1 VKVNPSNLRVV
12 KRLNLKRHLSGRSDP
27 GPPAPF
33 VVGATRSGTT
43 LFRLMLDA
51 HPDLG
56 IPSETHFFH
65 KLVKRSERRSISPQ
79 LVADTIITHK
89 RWGDFRL
96 DEDELRARLDAVEPF
111 NLADALRAFYG
122 LYAEKQGKT
131 RWGDK
136 TPGYLRYMRRIEWVL
151 PEARFIHLIRDG
163 RDVALSVLP
172 MNWGP
177 STIQEAA
184 ELWVERVTLARENGR
199 TVKHYTEL
207 KYEDLVTDTEGE
219 LRRVCEFLELP
230 WDPAMLDYHERAEER
245 LREKARDLP
254 RKSSRGDQPA
264 AARMAS
270 HAMAKKPPDPKRI
283 GRWRT
288 EMSNTDRAEY
298 ESIAGGLLAELGYP
312 VGEPSEP
319 ESEREPTAAR

>member
-1 VKVNPSNLRVV
+1 VRLDPSRLRFV
-12 KRLNLKRHLSGRSDP
+12 KRLNLKRHLRGRDEP

-43 LFRLMLDA
+43 LLRLMLDA
-51 HPDLG
+51 HPDVG

-65 KLVKRSERRSISPQ
+65 KLVKRSERTRISPE
-79 LVADTIITHK
+79 LLADTIITHK
-89 RWGDFRL
+89 RWGDFHL
-96 DEDELRARLDAVEPF
+96 DADELRARFDAIEPF
-111 NLADALRAFYG
+111 NLSDALRAFYG
-122 LYAEKQGKT
+122 LYAEKHGKT

-177 STIQEAA
+177 SSVPEAA
-184 ELWVERVTLARENGR
+184 ELWVERVTIAREQGAL
-199 TVKHYTEL
+199 VDHYMEV
-207 KYEDLVTDTEGE
+207 KYEDLVTETEPT
-219 LRRVCEFLELP
+219 LRRVADFLELP
-230 WDPAMLDYHERAEER
+230 WDAAMLDYHARAEER
-245 LREKARDLP
+245 LKEKARDLP
-254 RKSSRGDQPA
+254 RRKSRGDQPA

-270 HAMAKKPPDPKRI
+270 HAMARKPPDPKRI

-288 EMSNTDRAEY
+288 EMSAEDREIY
-298 ESIAGGLLAELGYP
+298 ESVAGDLLVELGYE
-312 VGEPSEP
+312 VGEPAQPEP
-319 ESEREPTAAR
+319 VAVR

>member
-1 VKVNPSNLRVV
+1 MKVSPSQLRVV
-12 KRLNLKRHLSGRSDP
+12 KRLNLKRHLRGRSDP

-51 HPDLG
+51 HPEVG

-65 KLVKRSERRSISPQ
+65 KLVKRSERREISPG
-79 LVADTIITHK
+79 LLADTIITHK

-96 DEDELRARLDAVEPF
+96 DPDELRARFDAIEPF
-111 NLADALRAFYG
+111 NLADALRSFYS

-151 PEARFIHLIRDG
+151 PEARFIHMIRDG

-177 STIQEAA
+177 STITEAA

-199 TVKHYTEL
+199 TVSHYMEI
-207 KYEDLVTDTEGE
+207 KYEDLITETE
-219 LRRVCEFLELP
+219 PILRDVAGFLELP
-230 WDPAMLDYHERAEER
+230 WDNAMLDYHERAEER
-245 LREKARDLP
+245 LKEKARDLP

-288 EMSNTDRAEY
+288 EMSPEDRDEY
-298 ESIAGGLLAELGYP
+298 ESVAGDLLAELGYP
-312 VGEPSEP
+312 VGELAEP
-319 ESEREPTAAR
+319 ELEPTAVR

>member
-1 VKVNPSNLRVV
+1 MRAYKRFNLR
-12 KRLNLKRHLSGRSDP
+12 RHLRGRSDP
-27 GPPAPF
+27 GEPAPF

-43 LFRLMLDA
+43 LLRLMLDA
-51 HPDLG
+51 HPDVG
-56 IPSETHFFH
+56 IPSETHFFK
-65 KLVKRSERRSISPQ
+65 KLIRTSERRTITPEQ
-79 LVADTIITHK
+79 LADKIIGHK
-89 RWGDFRL
+89 RWGDFHL
-96 DEDELRARLDAVEPF
+96 EEDDLRARFAAIEPF
-111 NLADALRAFYG
+111 NLSDALRGFYG

-136 TPGYLRYMRRIEWVL
+136 TPGYLRYMDQIELVL

-177 STIQEAA
+177 ETVTEAA

-199 TVKHYTEL
+199 TVSHYMEV
-207 KYEDLVTDTEGE
+207 KYEDLITDTEGE
-219 LRRVCEFLELP
+219 LRGVAEFLDLP
-230 WDPAMLDYHERAEER
+230 WDPVMLAYHERAEER
-245 LREKARDLP
+245 LKEKARDLP
-254 RKSSRGDQPA
+254 RKKERGDQPA

-288 EMSNTDRAEY
+288 EMSDSDRVEY
-298 ESIAGGLLAELGYP
+298 ESVAGDLLAELGYP
-312 VGEPSEP
+312 VGEPAEP
-319 ESEREPTAAR
+319 EPEPTAVR

>member
-1 VKVNPSNLRVV
+1 VRLIPTRLRFLR
-12 KRLNLKRHLSGRSDP
+12 RLNLKRRLAGRADP

-43 LFRLMLDA
+43 LLRLMLDA
-51 HPDLG
+51 HPDVA

-65 KLVKRSERRSISPQ
+65 KLVKRCEEWRVTPDD
-79 LVADTIITHK
+79 LADLIIEHK
-89 RWGDFRL
+89 RWGDFHL
-96 DEDELRARLDAVEPF
+96 DPDELRARFRALDP
-111 NLADALRAFYG
+111 LTMSDALRAFYG
-122 LYAEKQGKT
+122 LYAEKHGKH

-177 STIQEAA
+177 GSITEAA
-184 ELWVERVTLARENGR
+184 ELWVERVTIAREQGALIE
-199 TVKHYTEL
+199 HYMEV
-207 KYEDLVTDTEGE
+207 KYEDLVTDTEPT
-219 LRRVCEFLELP
+219 LRQVADFLELP

-245 LREKARDLP
+245 LKEKARDLP
-254 RKSSRGDQPA
+254 RKSSRGNQPA

-270 HAMAKKPPDPKRI
+270 HAMAKEPPNPNRI

-288 EMSNTDRAEY
+288 EMSAEDRALY
-298 ESIAGGLLAELGYP
+298 DSVAGELLVELGYE
-312 VGEPSEP
+312 VGEPAEP
-319 ESEREPTAAR
+319 EPAAVR

>member
-1 VKVNPSNLRVV
+1 VRLNPSRLRFV
-12 KRLNLKRHLSGRSDP
+12 KRLNLKRHLRGRDEP

-43 LFRLMLDA
+43 LLRLMLDA
-51 HPDLG
+51 HPDVG

-65 KLVKRSERRSISPQ
+65 KLVKRSERTRISPE
-79 LVADTIITHK
+79 LLADTIITHK
-89 RWGDFRL
+89 RWGDFHL
-96 DEDELRARLDAVEPF
+96 DADELRARFNEIEPF
-111 NLADALRAFYG
+111 NLSDALRAFYG
-122 LYAEKQGKT
+122 LYAEKHGKT

-177 STIQEAA
+177 SSVTEAA
-184 ELWVERVTLARENGR
+184 ELWVERVTIAREQGAL
-199 TVKHYTEL
+199 VDHYMEV
-207 KYEDLVTDTEGE
+207 KYEDLVTETEPA
-219 LRRVCEFLELP
+219 LRRVADFLELP

-245 LREKARDLP
+245 LKEKARDLP
-254 RKSSRGDQPA
+254 RKKSRGDQPA

-270 HAMAKKPPDPKRI
+270 HAMAKQPPDPKRI

-288 EMSNTDRAEY
+288 EMSAEDRGLY
-298 ESIAGGLLAELGYP
+298 ESVASDLLVELGYE
-312 VGEPSEP
+312 VGEPAEP
-319 ESEREPTAAR
+319 EPVAVR

>member
-1 VKVNPSNLRVV
+1 MRLIPTRLRLF
-12 KRLNLKRHLSGRSDP
+12 KRLNLKRRLAGRAEP

-33 VVGATRSGTT
+33 VIGATRSGTT
-43 LFRLMLDA
+43 LLRLMLDA
-51 HPDLG
+51 HPDVA

-65 KLVKRSERRSISPQ
+65 KFVKRCEGWRVTPDE
-79 LVADTIITHK
+79 LANLIIEHK
-89 RWGDFRL
+89 RWGDFHL
-96 DEDELRARLDAVEPF
+96 DPDELRARFRALHP
-111 NLADALRAFYG
+111 LTMSDALRAFYG
-122 LYAEKQGKT
+122 LYAEKQGKP

-151 PEARFIHLIRDG
+151 PEARFIHLVRDG

-177 STIQEAA
+177 SSITEAA
-184 ELWVERVTLARENGR
+184 ELWVERVTIAREQGAL
-199 TVKHYTEL
+199 VEHYMEV
-207 KYEDLVTDTEGE
+207 KYEDLVTDTEPT
-219 LRRVCEFLELP
+219 LRRVADFLELP

-245 LREKARDLP
+245 LKEKARDLP

-270 HAMAKKPPDPKRI
+270 HAMAKEPPNPNRI

-288 EMSNTDRAEY
+288 EMSAEDRALY
-298 ESIAGGLLAELGYP
+298 DSVAGELLVELGYQ
-312 VGEPSEP
+312 VGEPAEP
-319 ESEREPTAAR
+319 EPAAVR

>member
-1 VKVNPSNLRVV
+1 VKVSPSQLRVV
-12 KRLNLKRHLSGRSDP
+12 KRLNLKRHLRGRSDP

-51 HPDLG
+51 HPEVG

-65 KLVKRSERRSISPQ
+65 KLVKRSERREISPE
-79 LVADTIITHK
+79 LLADTIITHK

-96 DEDELRARLDAVEPF
+96 DPDELRARFDAIEPF
-111 NLADALRAFYG
+111 NLADALRSFYS

-177 STIQEAA
+177 STITEAA

-199 TVKHYTEL
+199 TVSHYMEI
-207 KYEDLVTDTEGE
+207 KYEDLITETE
-219 LRRVCEFLELP
+219 PILRDVAGFLELP
-230 WDPAMLDYHERAEER
+230 WDDAMLDYHERAEER
-245 LREKARDLP
+245 LKEKARDLP

-283 GRWRT
+283 GRWRS
-288 EMSNTDRAEY
+288 EMSPEDREEY
-298 ESIAGGLLAELGYP
+298 ESVAGDLLAELGYP
-312 VGEPSEP
+312 VGELAEP
-319 ESEREPTAAR
+319 ELEPTAVR

>member
-1 VKVNPSNLRVV
+1 VKVSPSQLRVV
-12 KRLNLKRHLSGRSDP
+12 KRLNLKRHLRGRSDP
-27 GPPAPF
+27 GSPAPF

-51 HPDLG
+51 HPEVG

-65 KLVKRSERRSISPQ
+65 KLVKRSERRHISPE
-79 LVADTIITHK
+79 LLADTIITHK

-96 DEDELRARLDAVEPF
+96 DPDELRARFDAIEPF
-111 NLADALRAFYG
+111 NLSDALRSFYG

-151 PEARFIHLIRDG
+151 PEARFIHVIRDG

-177 STIQEAA
+177 GTITEAA
-184 ELWVERVTLARENGR
+184 ELWVERVTLARENGA
-199 TVKHYTEL
+199 TVSHYMEI
-207 KYEDLVTDTEGE
+207 KYEDLITETE
-219 LRRVCEFLELP
+219 PILRDVATFLELP
-230 WDPAMLDYHERAEER
+230 WDAAMLDYHERAEER
-245 LREKARDLP
+245 LKEKARDLP

-288 EMSNTDRAEY
+288 EMSPEDREEY
-298 ESIAGGLLAELGYP
+298 ESVAGDLLAELGYP
-312 VGEPSEP
+312 VGELAEP
-319 ESEREPTAAR
+319 EPEPTAVR

>member
-1 VKVNPSNLRVV
+1 MRFV
-12 KRLNLKRHLSGRSDP
+12 KRLRLKRQLRGRSDP

-43 LFRLMLDA
+43 LLRLMLDA
-51 HPDLG
+51 HPDVG

-65 KLVKRSERRSISPQ
+65 KLVKRGERRRLTPE

-96 DEDELRARLDAVEPF
+96 DPDDLRERLDAVEPF
-111 NLADALRAFYG
+111 NLSDGLRAFYG
-122 LYAEKQGKT
+122 LYAEKQGKS

-177 STIQEAA
+177 QSITEAA
-184 ELWVERVTLARENGR
+184 ELWVERVTIAREQGAL
-199 TVKHYTEL
+199 VDHYMEL
-207 KYEDLVTDTEGE
+207 KYEDLVTETEPA
-219 LRRVCEFLELP
+219 LRRVADFLELP

-254 RKSSRGDQPA
+254 RKASRGDQPA

-270 HAMAKKPPDPKRI
+270 HAMAKQPPDPRRI

-288 EMSNTDRAEY
+288 EMSPEDRALY
-298 ESIAGGLLAELGYP
+298 ESVAGDLRVELGYE
-312 VGEPSEP
+312 VGEPA
-319 ESEREPTAAR
+319 EPTPEPARVR

>member
-1 VKVNPSNLRVV
+1 MAPNISQLRFV
-12 KRLNLKRHLSGRSDP
+12 KRLNLKRNLRGRAAP

-51 HPDLG
+51 HPEVG

-65 KLVKRSERRSISPQ
+65 KLVKRSERRQITPD
-79 LVADTIITHK
+79 LLADTIVNHK

-96 DEDELRARLDAVEPF
+96 DPEELRARFHAIEPF
-111 NLADALRAFYG
+111 NLSDALRAFYG
-122 LYAEKQGKT
+122 LYAEKQGKS

-151 PEARFIHLIRDG
+151 PEARFIHVIRDG

-177 STIQEAA
+177 TSITEAA
-184 ELWVERVTLARENGR
+184 ELWVERVTLARRNGAG
-199 TVKHYTEL
+199 VGHYMEV
-207 KYEDLVTDTEGE
+207 KYEDLVTDTESV
-219 LRRVCEFLELP
+219 LREVADFLELP
-230 WDPAMLDYHERAEER
+230 WDTAMLDYHEGAEER
-245 LREKARDLP
+245 LKEKARDLP
-254 RKSSRGDQPA
+254 RKASRGDQPA

-270 HAMAKKPPDPKRI
+270 HAMARKPPDPKRI

-288 EMSNTDRAEY
+288 EMSREDRALY
-298 ESIAGGLLAELGYP
+298 ESVAGELLAELGYE

-319 ESEREPTAAR
+319 ERTARTPVAP

>member
-1 VKVNPSNLRVV
+1 VKVSPSQLRVV
-12 KRLNLKRHLSGRSDP
+12 KRLNLKRHLRGRSDP

-51 HPDLG
+51 HPEVG

-65 KLVKRSERRSISPQ
+65 KLVKRSERREISPE
-79 LVADTIITHK
+79 LLADTIIAHK

-96 DEDELRARLDAVEPF
+96 DPDELRARFDAIEPF
-111 NLADALRAFYG
+111 NLADALRSFYS

-177 STIQEAA
+177 STITEAA

-199 TVKHYTEL
+199 TVSHYMEI
-207 KYEDLVTDTEGE
+207 KYEDLITETE
-219 LRRVCEFLELP
+219 PILRDVAGFLELP
-230 WDPAMLDYHERAEER
+230 WDNAMLDYHERAEER
-245 LREKARDLP
+245 LKEKARDLP

-288 EMSNTDRAEY
+288 EMSPEDREEY
-298 ESIAGGLLAELGYP
+298 ESVAGDLLAELGYP
-312 VGEPSEP
+312 VGELAEP
-319 ESEREPTAAR
+319 ELEPTAVR

>member
-1 VKVNPSNLRVV
+1 VQVSPSQLRVV
-12 KRLNLKRHLSGRSDP
+12 KRLNLKRHLRGRSDP

-51 HPDLG
+51 HPEVG

-65 KLVKRSERRSISPQ
+65 KLVKRSERRQISPE
-79 LVADTIITHK
+79 LLADTIITHK

-96 DEDELRARLDAVEPF
+96 DPDDLRARFDAIEPF
-111 NLADALRAFYG
+111 NLSDALRGFYS
-122 LYAEKQGKT
+122 LYAEKQGKS

-177 STIQEAA
+177 STITEAA

-199 TVKHYTEL
+199 TVNHYMEI
-207 KYEDLVTDTEGE
+207 KYEDLITDTEPI
-219 LRRVCEFLELP
+219 LRDVASFLELP
-230 WDPAMLDYHERAEER
+230 WDDAMLDYHERAEER
-245 LREKARDLP
+245 LKEKARDLP

-288 EMSNTDRAEY
+288 EMSAEDREEY
-298 ESIAGGLLAELGYP
+298 ESVAGDLLAELGYP
-312 VGEPSEP
+312 VGEPAEP
-319 ESEREPTAAR
+319 EPEPTAVR

>member
-1 VKVNPSNLRVV
+1 MKLSPKHMRAY
-12 KRLNLKRHLSGRSDP
+12 KRFNLKRHLRGRSEPDA
-27 GPPAPF
+27 PAPF

-43 LFRLMLDA
+43 LLRLMLDA
-51 HPDLG
+51 HPDVG
-56 IPSETHFFH
+56 IPSETHFFK
-65 KLVKRSERRSISPQ
+65 KLIRTSESWSITPEQ
-79 LVADTIITHK
+79 LAGKIVDHK
-89 RWGDFRL
+89 RWGDFHL
-96 DEDELRARLDAVEPF
+96 DPDELRARFDAIEPF
-111 NLADALRAFYG
+111 NLSDALRSFYR

-136 TPGYLRYMRRIEWVL
+136 TPGYLRYMDQIELVL

-177 STIQEAA
+177 ESITEAA
-184 ELWVERVTLARENGR
+184 ELWVERVTLAQENGKG
-199 TVKHYTEL
+199 VQHYTEL
-207 KYEDLVTDTEGE
+207 RYEDLVTDTEGE
-219 LRRVCEFLELP
+219 LRRIAEFLELP
-230 WDPAMLDYHERAEER
+230 WDPAMLEYHERAEER
-245 LREKARDLP
+245 LKEKARDLP
-254 RKSSRGDQPA
+254 RKKERGDQPA

-288 EMSNTDRAEY
+288 EMSDSDRVEY
-298 ESIAGGLLAELGYP
+298 ESVAGDLLAELGYP

-319 ESEREPTAAR
+319 EPERETTAVR

>member
-1 VKVNPSNLRVV
+1 MRLNPSRVRFV
-12 KRLNLKRHLSGRSDP
+12 KRLNLKRHLRGRGEP

-43 LFRLMLDA
+43 LLRLMLDA
-51 HPDLG
+51 HPDVG

-65 KLVKRSERRSISPQ
+65 KLVKRSERTRISPE
-79 LVADTIITHK
+79 LLADTIITHK
-89 RWGDFRL
+89 RWGDFHL
-96 DEDELRARLDAVEPF
+96 DADELRARFNEIEPF
-111 NLADALRAFYG
+111 NLSDALRAFYG
-122 LYAEKQGKT
+122 LYAEKHGKT

-177 STIQEAA
+177 SSVTEAA
-184 ELWVERVTLARENGR
+184 ELWVERVTIARQQGAL
-199 TVKHYTEL
+199 VDHYMEV
-207 KYEDLVTDTEGE
+207 KYEDLVTDTEPT
-219 LRRVCEFLELP
+219 LRRVADFLELP
-230 WDPAMLDYHERAEER
+230 WDAAMLDYHERAEER
-245 LREKARDLP
+245 LKEKARDLP
-254 RKSSRGDQPA
+254 RKKSRGDQPA

-270 HAMAKKPPDPKRI
+270 HAMARKPPDPKRI

-288 EMSNTDRAEY
+288 EMSAEDRELY
-298 ESIAGGLLAELGYP
+298 ESVAGELLVELGYE
-312 VGEPSEP
+312 VGEPAEP
-319 ESEREPTAAR
+319 EPVAMR

>member
-1 VKVNPSNLRVV
+1 MKLNPSSFRFV
-12 KRLNLKRHLSGRSDP
+12 KRLNLKRNLRGRSEP
-27 GPPAPF
+27 GLPAPF

-43 LFRLMLDA
+43 LLRLMLDA
-51 HPDLG
+51 HPDVG

-65 KLVKRSERRSISPQ
+65 KLVKRSERRRITPE
-79 LVADTIITHK
+79 LLADTITTHK
-89 RWGDFRL
+89 RWGDFHL
-96 DEDELRARLDAVEPF
+96 DAEELRARFEAIEPF
-111 NLADALRAFYG
+111 NLSDALRGFYG
-122 LYAEKQGKT
+122 LYASKHGKT

-177 STIQEAA
+177 ETVTEAA
-184 ELWVERVTLARENGR
+184 ELWVERVTLARENGT
-199 TVKHYTEL
+199 TVQHYMEVR
-207 KYEDLVTDTEGE
+207 YEDLITDTEGE
-219 LRRVCEFLELP
+219 LRRVSGFLDLP

-245 LREKARDLP
+245 LKEKARDLP
-254 RKSSRGDQPA
+254 RKASRGDQPA

-270 HAMAKKPPDPKRI
+270 HAMARKPPDPKRI

-288 EMSNTDRAEY
+288 EMSREDRETY
-298 ESIAGGLLAELGYP
+298 ESVAGDLLAELGYE
-312 VGEPSEP
+312 VGEPAEP
-319 ESEREPTAAR
+319 EPAPVR

>member
-1 VKVNPSNLRVV
+1 VRLNPSRLRFV
-12 KRLNLKRHLSGRSDP
+12 KRLNLKRHLRGRDGP

-43 LFRLMLDA
+43 LLRLMLDA
-51 HPDLG
+51 HPDVG

-65 KLVKRSERRSISPQ
+65 KLVKRSERTRISPE
-79 LVADTIITHK
+79 LLADTIITHK
-89 RWGDFRL
+89 RWGDFHL
-96 DEDELRARLDAVEPF
+96 DANELRARFNEIEPF
-111 NLADALRAFYG
+111 NLSDALRAFYG
-122 LYAEKQGKT
+122 LYAEKHGKT

-177 STIQEAA
+177 SSVTEAA
-184 ELWVERVTLARENGR
+184 ELWVERVTIAREQGALVN
-199 TVKHYTEL
+199 HYLEV
-207 KYEDLVTDTEGE
+207 KYEDLITETE
-219 LRRVCEFLELP
+219 PTLRRVAEFLELA

-245 LREKARDLP
+245 LKEKARDLP
-254 RKSSRGDQPA
+254 RKKSRGDQPA

-270 HAMAKKPPDPKRI
+270 HAMAKEPPDPKRI

-288 EMSNTDRAEY
+288 EMTDEDRELY
-298 ESIAGGLLAELGYP
+298 ERVAGDLLVELGYE
-312 VGEPSEP
+312 VGEPAEP
-319 ESEREPTAAR
+319 EPVAVR

>member
-1 VKVNPSNLRVV
+1 MRLIPTRLRFLR
-12 KRLNLKRHLSGRSDP
+12 RLNLKRRLAGRAEP

-43 LFRLMLDA
+43 LLRLMLDS
-51 HPDLG
+51 HPDVA

-65 KLVKRSERRSISPQ
+65 KLVKRCEGWRVTPDD
-79 LVADTIITHK
+79 LADVIIEHK
-89 RWGDFRL
+89 RWGDFHL
-96 DEDELRARLDAVEPF
+96 DPDELRARFRALDP
-111 NLADALRAFYG
+111 LTMSDALRAFYG
-122 LYAEKQGKT
+122 LYAEKHGKQ

-151 PEARFIHLIRDG
+151 PEARFIHLVRDG

-177 STIQEAA
+177 GSITEAA
-184 ELWVERVTLARENGR
+184 ELWVERVTIAREQGAR
-199 TVKHYTEL
+199 VEHYMEV
-207 KYEDLVTDTEGE
+207 KYEDLVTDTEPV
-219 LRRVCEFLELP
+219 LRRVSDLLELP

-245 LREKARDLP
+245 LKEKARDLP

-270 HAMAKKPPDPKRI
+270 HAMAKEPPNPNRI

-288 EMSNTDRAEY
+288 EMSAEDRALY
-298 ESIAGGLLAELGYP
+298 ESVAGDLLVELGYE
-312 VGEPSEP
+312 VGEPAEP
-319 ESEREPTAAR
+319 EHEPAAVR

>member
-1 VKVNPSNLRVV
+1 VKLSPRHIRAYKRFNLR
-12 KRLNLKRHLSGRSDP
+12 RHLRGRSDP

-43 LFRLMLDA
+43 LLRLMLDA
-51 HPDLG
+51 HPDVG
-56 IPSETHFFH
+56 IPSETHFFQRLA
-65 KLVKRSERRSISPQ
+65 KASEHWSITPDQ
-79 LVADTIITHK
+79 LADKIVGHK
-89 RWGDFRL
+89 RWGDFHL
-96 DEDELRARLDAVEPF
+96 DEDELRERFRAIEPL
-111 NLADALRAFYG
+111 NLSDALRAFYG

-136 TPGYLRYMRRIEWVL
+136 TPGYLRYMDRIELVL
-151 PEARFIHLIRDG
+151 PEARFVHLIRDG

-199 TVKHYTEL
+199 GVQHYTEL

-219 LRRVCEFLELP
+219 LRRISEFLDLP

-245 LREKARDLP
+245 LKEKARDLP
-254 RKSSRGDQPA
+254 RKKERGDQPA

-288 EMSNTDRAEY
+288 EMSNGDRIEY
-298 ESIAGGLLAELGYP
+298 ESIAGDLLAELGYP

-319 ESEREPTAAR
+319 ESEREPTAVR

>member
-1 VKVNPSNLRVV
+1 VRLNPSRLRVV
-12 KRLNLKRHLSGRSDP
+12 KRLNLKRHLRGRDEP

-43 LFRLMLDA
+43 LLRLMLDA
-51 HPDLG
+51 HPDVG

-65 KLVKRSERRSISPQ
+65 KLVKRSERARISPE
-79 LVADTIITHK
+79 LLADTIITHK
-89 RWGDFRL
+89 RWGDFHL
-96 DEDELRARLDAVEPF
+96 DADELRTRFDEIEPF
-111 NLADALRAFYG
+111 NLSDALRAFYG
-122 LYAEKQGKT
+122 LYAEKHGKT

-177 STIQEAA
+177 SSITEAA
-184 ELWVERVTLARENGR
+184 ELWVERVTIAREQGALVN
-199 TVKHYTEL
+199 HYMEA
-207 KYEDLVTDTEGE
+207 KYEDLVTETETT
-219 LRRVCEFLELP
+219 LRRVADFLELP
-230 WDPAMLDYHERAEER
+230 WDSAMLDYHERAEER
-245 LREKARDLP
+245 LKEKARDLP
-254 RKSSRGDQPA
+254 RKKSRGDQPA

-270 HAMAKKPPDPKRI
+270 HAMAKQPPDPKRI

-288 EMSNTDRAEY
+288 EMSADDRKLY
-298 ESIAGGLLAELGYP
+298 ESVAGELLAELGYE
-312 VGEPSEP
+312 VGAPAEP
-319 ESEREPTAAR
+319 EPVAVR

>member
-1 VKVNPSNLRVV
+1 MKLNPSSLRFFKRLRLKRNLR
-12 KRLNLKRHLSGRSDP
+12 GRGEPD
-27 GPPAPF
+27 PPAPF

-43 LFRLMLDA
+43 LLRLMLDA
-51 HPDLG
+51 HPDVG

-65 KLVKRSERRSISPQ
+65 KLVKRSERRRVTPE
-79 LVADTIITHK
+79 LLADTITSHK
-89 RWGDFRL
+89 RWGDFHL
-96 DEDELRARLDAVEPF
+96 DPDELRTRFEAIEPF
-111 NLADALRAFYG
+111 NLSDALREFYR
-122 LYAEKQGKT
+122 LYATKHGKT

-177 STIQEAA
+177 ESITEAA
-184 ELWVERVTLARENGR
+184 ELWVERVTLARENGA
-199 TVKHYTEL
+199 TVGHYMEV
-207 KYEDLVTDTEGE
+207 KYEDLVSDTEGE
-219 LRRVCEFLELP
+219 LRRVCTFLDLP
-230 WDPAMLDYHERAEER
+230 WDAAMLDYHERAEER
-245 LREKARDLP
+245 LKEKARDLP
-254 RKSSRGDQPA
+254 RKASRGDQPA

-270 HAMAKKPPDPKRI
+270 HAMARKPPDPKRI

-288 EMSNTDRAEY
+288 EMSDSDREQY
-298 ESIAGGLLAELGYP
+298 ERVAGRLLTELGYP

-319 ESEREPTAAR
+319 QPEPEPVR

>member
-1 VKVNPSNLRVV
+1 VKLNPSRLRFV
-12 KRLNLKRHLSGRSDP
+12 KRLNLKRHLRGRSEP

-43 LFRLMLDA
+43 LLRLMLDA
-51 HPDLG
+51 HPDVG

-65 KLVKRSERRSISPQ
+65 KLVKRSERTRISPE
-79 LVADTIITHK
+79 LLADTIITHK
-89 RWGDFRL
+89 RWGDFHL
-96 DEDELRARLDAVEPF
+96 DADELRARFNEIEPF
-111 NLADALRAFYG
+111 NLSDALRGFYG
-122 LYAEKQGKT
+122 LYAEKHGKT

-177 STIQEAA
+177 SSVTEAA
-184 ELWVERVTLARENGR
+184 ELWVERVTIAREQGAL
-199 TVKHYTEL
+199 VDHYMEV
-207 KYEDLVTDTEGE
+207 KYEDLVTETEPT
-219 LRRVCEFLELP
+219 LRRVADFLELP
-230 WDPAMLDYHERAEER
+230 WDAAMLDYHERAEER

-254 RKSSRGDQPA
+254 RKKSRGDQPA

-270 HAMAKKPPDPKRI
+270 HAMARQPPDPKRI

-288 EMSNTDRAEY
+288 EMSAEDRELY
-298 ESIAGGLLAELGYP
+298 EGVAGDLLVELGYE
-312 VGEPSEP
+312 VGEPAEP
-319 ESEREPTAAR
+319 EPLAVR

>member
-1 VKVNPSNLRVV
+1 MKLNPSSLRVV
-12 KRLNLKRHLSGRSDP
+12 KRLRLKRQLGGRSEP

-43 LFRLMLDA
+43 LLRLMLDA
-51 HPDLG
+51 HPEVG

-65 KLVKRSERRSISPQ
+65 KLIKRGERRRLTPE
-79 LVADTIITHK
+79 LMADTIITHK

-96 DEDELRARLDAVEPF
+96 DPDDLRARLGAVEPF
-111 NLADALRAFYG
+111 NLSDGLRAFYG

-177 STIQEAA
+177 ETIIEAA
-184 ELWVERVTLARENGR
+184 ELWVERVTLARENGT
-199 TVKHYTEL
+199 TVQHYMEV
-207 KYEDLVTDTEGE
+207 KYEDLIADTETE
-219 LRRVCEFLELP
+219 LRRVSDFLELP
-230 WDPAMLDYHERAEER
+230 WDAAVLDYHERAEER
-245 LREKARDLP
+245 LKEKARDLP
-254 RKSSRGDQPA
+254 RKASRGDQPA

-270 HAMAKKPPDPKRI
+270 HAMARKPPDPKRI

-288 EMSNTDRAEY
+288 EMSREDRETY
-298 ESIAGGLLAELGYP
+298 ESVAGDLLAELGYE
-312 VGEPSEP
+312 VGEPAEP
-319 ESEREPTAAR
+319 EPTPVR

>member
-1 VKVNPSNLRVV
+1 MRAY
-12 KRLNLKRHLSGRSDP
+12 KRLNLRRHLRGRSEPDA
-27 GPPAPF
+27 PAPF

-43 LFRLMLDA
+43 LLRLMLDA
-51 HPDLG
+51 HPDVG
-56 IPSETHFFH
+56 IPSETHFFK
-65 KLVKRSERRSISPQ
+65 KLIRTSERWSITPEQ
-79 LVADTIITHK
+79 LADKIVDHK

-96 DEDELRARLDAVEPF
+96 DANALRARFDAIEPF
-111 NLADALRAFYG
+111 NLSDALRGFYR

-136 TPGYLRYMRRIEWVL
+136 TPGYLRYMDQIELVL

-177 STIQEAA
+177 ETVTEAA
-184 ELWVERVTLARENGR
+184 ELWVERVTQARENGA
-199 TVKHYTEL
+199 TVSHYTEV

-219 LRRVCEFLELP
+219 LRRVSEFLDLP

-245 LREKARDLP
+245 LKEKARDLP
-254 RKSSRGDQPA
+254 RKKERGDQPA
-264 AARMAS
+264 EARMAS
-270 HAMAKKPPDPKRI
+270 HAMARKPPDPKRI

-288 EMSNTDRAEY
+288 EMSDEDRIEY
-298 ESIAGGLLAELGYP
+298 ESVAGDLLAELGYP

-319 ESEREPTAAR
+319 EPDPEPTAVR

>member
-1 VKVNPSNLRVV
+1 VKLNPSSFRFV
-12 KRLNLKRHLSGRSDP
+12 KRLRLRRQLSGRSDP

-43 LFRLMLDA
+43 LLRLMLDA
-51 HPDLG
+51 HPEVG

-65 KLVKRSERRSISPQ
+65 KLIKRGERRRLTPE
-79 LVADTIITHK
+79 LMADTIITHK

-96 DEDELRARLDAVEPF
+96 DPDDLRVRLGAVEPF
-111 NLADALRAFYG
+111 NLSDGLRAFYG

-177 STIQEAA
+177 ETIIEAA
-184 ELWVERVTLARENGR
+184 ELWVERVTLARENGT
-199 TVKHYTEL
+199 TVQHYMEV
-207 KYEDLVTDTEGE
+207 KYEDLIADTETE
-219 LRRVCEFLELP
+219 LRRVSDFLELP
-230 WDPAMLDYHERAEER
+230 WDAAVLDYHERAEER
-245 LREKARDLP
+245 LKEKARDLP
-254 RKSSRGDQPA
+254 RKASRGDQPA

-270 HAMAKKPPDPKRI
+270 HAMARKPPDPKRI

-288 EMSNTDRAEY
+288 EMSREDRAAY
-298 ESIAGGLLAELGYP
+298 ESVAGDLLAELGYE
-312 VGEPSEP
+312 VGEPAEP
-319 ESEREPTAAR
+319 EPEPTPVR

>member
-1 VKVNPSNLRVV
+1 VKVSPSQLRVV
-12 KRLNLKRHLSGRSDP
+12 KRLNLKRHLRGRSDP

-51 HPDLG
+51 HPEVG

-65 KLVKRSERRSISPQ
+65 KLVKRSERREISPE
-79 LVADTIITHK
+79 LLADTIITHK

-96 DEDELRARLDAVEPF
+96 DPDELRARFDAIEPF
-111 NLADALRAFYG
+111 NLADALRSFYS

-177 STIQEAA
+177 STITEAA

-199 TVKHYTEL
+199 TVSHYMEI
-207 KYEDLVTDTEGE
+207 KYEDLITETE
-219 LRRVCEFLELP
+219 PILRDVAGFLELP
-230 WDPAMLDYHERAEER
+230 WNDAMLDYHERAEER
-245 LREKARDLP
+245 LKEKARDLP

-288 EMSNTDRAEY
+288 EMSPEDREEY
-298 ESIAGGLLAELGYP
+298 ESVAGDLLAELGYP
-312 VGEPSEP
+312 VGELAEP
-319 ESEREPTAAR
+319 ELEPTAVR

>member
-1 VKVNPSNLRVV
+1 VRLNPSRLRVV
-12 KRLNLKRHLSGRSDP
+12 KRLNLKRHLRGRDEP

-43 LFRLMLDA
+43 LLRLMLDA
-51 HPDLG
+51 HPDVG

-65 KLVKRSERRSISPQ
+65 KLVKRSERARISPE
-79 LVADTIITHK
+79 LLADTIITHK
-89 RWGDFRL
+89 RWGDFHL
-96 DEDELRARLDAVEPF
+96 DAGELRARFDEIEPF
-111 NLADALRAFYG
+111 NLSDALRAFYG
-122 LYAEKQGKT
+122 LYAEKHGKT

-177 STIQEAA
+177 SSITEAA
-184 ELWVERVTLARENGR
+184 ELWVERVTIAREQGALVN
-199 TVKHYTEL
+199 HYMEA
-207 KYEDLVTDTEGE
+207 KYEDLVTETETT
-219 LRRVCEFLELP
+219 LRRVADFLELP
-230 WDPAMLDYHERAEER
+230 WDSAMLDYHERAEER
-245 LREKARDLP
+245 LKEKARDLP
-254 RKSSRGDQPA
+254 RKKSRGDQPA

-270 HAMAKKPPDPKRI
+270 HAMAKQPPDPKRI

-288 EMSNTDRAEY
+288 EMSADDRELY
-298 ESIAGGLLAELGYP
+298 ESVAGELLAELGYE
-312 VGEPSEP
+312 VGAPAEP
-319 ESEREPTAAR
+319 EPVAVR

>member
-1 VKVNPSNLRVV
+1 VKVSPSQLRVV
-12 KRLNLKRHLSGRSDP
+12 KRLNLKRHLRGRSDP

-51 HPDLG
+51 HPEVG

-65 KLVKRSERRSISPQ
+65 KLVKRSERREISPE
-79 LVADTIITHK
+79 LLADTIITHK

-96 DEDELRARLDAVEPF
+96 DPDELRARFEAIEPF
-111 NLADALRAFYG
+111 NLADALRSFYS

-177 STIQEAA
+177 STITEAA

-199 TVKHYTEL
+199 TVSHYMEI
-207 KYEDLVTDTEGE
+207 KYEDLISETEPI
-219 LRRVCEFLELP
+219 LRDVAGFLELP
-230 WDPAMLDYHERAEER
+230 WDNAMLDYHERAEER
-245 LREKARDLP
+245 LKEKARDLP

-283 GRWRT
+283 GRWRS
-288 EMSNTDRAEY
+288 EMSPEDREEY
-298 ESIAGGLLAELGYP
+298 ESVAGDLLAELGYP
-312 VGEPSEP
+312 VGELAEP
-319 ESEREPTAAR
+319 ELEPTAVR